1 VQSQTHT
8 PDSVSSSEQAELPA
22 TLVECHAVIQTQA
35 QLLSAQAKLLGE
47 LQAQVTVL
55 EERVNLDSKNSSKP
69 PSSDGPGRG
78 NRAQRRASQ
87 RQRGAQPG
95 HKGHTRAMLDE
106 SEVDRVVECRPEAQC
121 DCGGQVELADAPRRH
136 QVFEVPPMRAQV
148 DEYRIYSGRCAGCG
162 KAHAGVLPPGV
173 PKGQLG
179 PRALSLV
186 GVLGTRYH
194 LTQRKIRNLLDQ
206 LMGLSF
212 SVGAISQ
219 AHGKVAGALKAPVAE
234 AAASLCQADA
244 LWMDETH
251 YPREGV
257 SNWVWAAVQPLLAVF
272 AIYPSR
278 ARYVILDFIGEGCT
292 AAVTSD
298 RYAGYA
304 FIDPERRQVCWA
316 HLLRDFN
323 RIGQRQGVAGRI
335 GRSLLGLGLVMFRKR
350 DKGQLHG
357 RTLDGLQR
365 RVRAALELGSQQAR
379 CPRTAKTCANI
390 LKLWPALWS
399 FTTNAAIVP
408 TNNAAE
414 QALRSLVLK
423 RKISGPTR
431 SRRGDQFLARG
442 FTVHETCLR
451 QGRDMWEF
459 VHQAVHAF
467 IANTAPP
474 SLMPQPRLPT
484 GVPTG

>member
-1 VQSQTHT
+1 MAQLPQTV
-8 PDSVSSSEQAELPA
+8 P
-22 TLVECHAVIQTQA
+22 ECHAVIA
-35 QLLSAQAKLLGE
+35 LLMERVKL
-47 LQAQVTVL
+47 L
-55 EERVNLDSKNSSKP
+55 EERVNLDSNNSSRP
-69 PSSDGPGRG
+69 PSSNGPGKM

-106 SEVDRVVECRPEAQC
+106 SEVDRVVDCKPEALC
-121 DCGGQVELADAPRRH
+121 ECGGLIQVLDQPQRH
-136 QVFEVPPMRAQV
+136 QVFEVPPLRAQV
-148 DEYRIYSGRCAGCG
+148 DEYRLYSGRCAGCG
-162 KAHAGVLPPGV
+162 KAHAGVLPSGV
-173 PKGQLG
+173 PKGQMG
-179 PRALSLV
+179 PRALALV

-219 AHGKVAGALKAPVAE
+219 AHGKVAAALKAPVAE
-234 AAASLCQADA
+234 ATASLCQAEA

-251 YPREGV
+251 YPREGIA
-257 SNWVWAAVQPLLAVF
+257 NWVWAAVQPLLAVF

-278 ARYVILDFIGEGCT
+278 ARYVILDLIGQNCT
-292 AAVTSD
+292 AAVTTD

-304 FIDPERRQVCWA
+304 FIELERRQVCWA

-323 RIGQRQGVAGRI
+323 RIAQRQGLAGRI
-335 GRSLLGLGLVMFRKR
+335 GQRLLGLGLVMFRKR
-350 DKGQLHG
+350 DRAQLSG
-357 RTLDGLQR
+357 AVLDGLQR
-365 RVRAALELGSQQAR
+365 RTRAALERGAAQAQ
-379 CPRTAKTCANI
+379 CSRTANTCANI

-399 FTTNAAIVP
+399 FTTHAALVP

-431 SRRGDQFLARG
+431 SLRGDQFLARG
-442 FTVHETCLR
+442 FTAHETCLR
-451 QGRDMWEF
+451 QGVDLWDFM
-459 VHQAVHAF
+459 HQAVHAF
-467 IANTAPP
+467 IAKTAPP
-474 SLMPQPRLPT
+474 SLMPRPTTVAVAPT
-484 GVPTG
+484 G

>member
-1 VQSQTHT
+1 MAQLPQTV
-8 PDSVSSSEQAELPA
+8 P
-22 TLVECHAVIQTQA
+22 ECHAVIA
-35 QLLSAQAKLLGE
+35 QLLQRVK
-47 LQAQVTVL
+47 VL
-55 EERVNLDSKNSSKP
+55 EERVNLDSNNSSKP
-69 PSSDGPGRG
+69 PSSNGPGG
-78 NRAQRRASQ
+78 MNRAQRRASD
-87 RQRGAQPG
+87 RKRGAQPG

-106 SEVDRVVECRPEAQC
+106 GEVDRVVDCKPQAVCE
-121 DCGGQVELADAPRRH
+121 CGGHVEVAAAPQRH

-148 DEYRIYSGRCAGCG
+148 DEYRLYSGRCAGCG
-162 KAHAGVLPPGV
+162 KPHAGVLPAGV

-206 LMGLSF
+206 LMGLNF

-219 AHGKVAGALKAPVAE
+219 AHGKVAVALKAPVAE
-234 AAASLCQADA
+234 AAASLCTAGA

-257 SNWVWAAVQPLLAVF
+257 GNWVWAAVQPLLAVF

-278 ARYVILDFIGEGCT
+278 ARYVILDFIGENCT
-292 AAVTSD
+292 AAVTTD

-304 FIDPERRQVCWA
+304 FIDAERRQVCWA

-323 RIGQRQGVAGRI
+323 RIGQRHGLAGQI
-335 GRSLLGLGLVMFRKR
+335 GRRLLGLGLVMFRKR
-350 DKGQLHG
+350 DKAKLSGAV
-357 RTLDGLQR
+357 LDGLQR
-365 RVRAALELGSQQAR
+365 RTRAALERGAAQSQ
-379 CPRTAKTCANI
+379 CTRTANTCANI
-390 LKLWPALWS
+390 LKLWPALWT
-399 FTTNAAIVP
+399 FTTHDALVP

-431 SRRGDQFLARG
+431 SLRGDQFLARG

-451 QGRDMWEF
+451 QGVDLWGFM
-459 VHQAVHAF
+459 HKAVHAF
-467 IANTAPP
+467 IAKTAPP
-474 SLMPQPRLPT
+474 SLMPRPMPVAVPPT
-484 GVPTG
+484 G

>member
-1 VQSQTHT
+1 MQVPPTNALPPTPADAGSAQLPQTV
-8 PDSVSSSEQAELPA
+8 P
-22 TLVECHAVIQTQA
+22 ECHAIITQ
-35 QLLSAQAKLLGE
+35 LMERVKL
-47 LQAQVTVL
+47 L
-55 EERVNLDSKNSSKP
+55 EERVNLDSNNSSKP
-69 PSSDGPGRG
+69 PSSNGPGKL
-78 NRAQRRASQ
+78 NRAQRRASD

-95 HKGHTRAMLDE
+95 HKGHSRALLDE
-106 SEVDRVVECRPEAQC
+106 TEVDRMVDCKPEPVC
-121 DCGGQVELADAPRRH
+121 ECGGAVALTDPPQRH
-136 QVFEVPPMRAQV
+136 QVFDVPPMRAQV

-162 KAHAGVLPPGV
+162 KAHAGVLPVGV

-206 LMGLSF
+206 LMGLNF

-219 AHGKVAGALKAPVAE
+219 AHGKVAQALKTPVAE
-234 AAASLCQADA
+234 ATASLSESKA

-257 SNWVWAAVQPLLAVF
+257 ANWVWAAVQPLLAVF

-278 ARYVILDFIGEGCT
+278 ARYVILDLIGAQCS
-292 AAVTSD
+292 AAVTTD

-304 FIDPERRQVCWA
+304 FLDAERRQICWA
-316 HLLRDFN
+316 HLLRDFT
-323 RIGQRQGVAGRI
+323 RIGQRAGLAGRI
-335 GRSLLGLGLVMFRKR
+335 GRRLLGLGLVMFRKR
-350 DKGQLHG
+350 DKGQLKG
-357 RTLDGLQR
+357 ELLQGLQR
-365 RVRAALELGSQQAR
+365 RVRQALQTGTAQTACS
-379 CPRTAKTCANI
+379 RTANTCGNV

-399 FTTNAAIVP
+399 FTTNDKLAP

-431 SRRGDQFLARG
+431 SLRGDQFLARG
-442 FTVHETCLR
+442 FTAHETCLR
-451 QGRDMWEF
+451 QGRDLWEF
-459 VHQAVHAF
+459 MHQAVHAF
-467 IANTAPP
+467 IAKTAPP
-474 SLMPQPRLPT
+474 SLMPQPATLSA
-484 GVPTG
+484 VPTG

>member
-1 VQSQTHT
+1 VQS
-8 PDSVSSSEQAELPA
+8 PLSSVESSEVPAPAVDVTPLPESLA
-22 TLVECHAVIQTQA
+22 ECHAMILAQA
-35 QLLSAQAKLLGE
+35 QLLAAMQVQVQLL
-47 LQAQVTVL
+47 Q
-55 EERVNLDSKNSSKP
+55 ERVNLNSRNSSKP
-69 PSSDGPGRG
+69 PSSDGPGSG

-87 RQRGAQPG
+87 RKRGAQPG
-95 HKGHTRAMLDE
+95 HKGHSRAMLDE
-106 SEVDRVVECRPEAQC
+106 SEVDRVVDCKPEPVC
-121 DCGGQVELADAPRRH
+121 ECGGAVQVGDEPQRH
-136 QVFEVPPMRAQV
+136 QVFDVPPLRARV
-148 DEYRIYSGRCAGCG
+148 DEYRIFSGRCRGCG
-162 KAHAGVLPPGV
+162 RPHAGALPAGV

-206 LMGLSF
+206 LMGLRF

-234 AAASLCQADA
+234 AAASLCTAPA

-257 SNWVWAAVQPLLAVF
+257 ANWVWAAVQPLLAVF
-272 AIYPSR
+272 AIYPTR
-278 ARYVILDFIGEGCT
+278 ARYVIPDLIGSDCT
-292 AAVTSD
+292 ALVTTD

-323 RIGQRQGVAGRI
+323 RIAQRQGLAGQI
-335 GRSLLGLGLVMFRKR
+335 GRRLLGLGFVMFRR
-350 DKGQLHG
+350 RQRGPLQGHG
-357 RTLDGLQR
+357 LDGLQQR
-365 RVRAALELGSQQAR
+365 MRAALERGTQQLQ
-379 CPRTAKTCANI
+379 CTRTANTCANV

-399 FTTNAAIVP
+399 FTSNPILQP
-408 TNNAAE
+408 TNNTAE

-431 SRRGDQFLARG
+431 SLRGDQFLSRG
-442 FTVHETCLR
+442 FSVHETCLR
-451 QGRDMWEF
+451 QGVDLWHFMHR
-459 VHQAVHAF
+459 AVVAF
-467 IANTAPP
+467 IDNTTSPSLLPP
-474 SLMPQPRLPT
+474 SVAAAPS
-484 GVPTG
+484 G

>member
-1 VQSQTHT
+1 MAQLPQTV
-8 PDSVSSSEQAELPA
+8 P
-22 TLVECHAVIQTQA
+22 ECHAVIA
-35 QLLSAQAKLLGE
+35 QLMERVKL
-47 LQAQVTVL
+47 L
-55 EERVNLDSKNSSKP
+55 EERVNLDSNNSSKP
-69 PSSDGPGRG
+69 PSSNGPGRT
-78 NRAQRRASQ
+78 NRAQRRASD
-87 RQRGAQPG
+87 RNRGAQPG

-106 SEVDRVVECRPEAQC
+106 GEVDRVVDCKPQTVCE
-121 DCGGQVELADAPRRH
+121 CGGQVELADALQRH

-148 DEYRIYSGRCAGCG
+148 DEYRLYRGRCAGCG
-162 KAHAGVLPPGV
+162 KAHAGVLPAGV
-173 PKGQLG
+173 PRGQLG

-234 AAASLCQADA
+234 AAASLCTADA

-251 YPREGV
+251 YPREGIG
-257 SNWVWAAVQPLLAVF
+257 NWVWAAVQPLLAVF

-278 ARYVILDFIGEGCT
+278 ARYVILDFIGENCT
-292 AAVTSD
+292 AAVTTD

-304 FIDPERRQVCWA
+304 FIDAERRQICWA

-323 RIGQRQGVAGRI
+323 RIGQRPGLAGQI
-335 GRSLLGLGLVMFRKR
+335 GRRLLGLGLVMFRKR
-350 DKGQLHG
+350 DKVQLSG
-357 RTLDGLQR
+357 AVLDGLQR
-365 RVRAALELGSQQAR
+365 RTRAALERGAGQTL
-379 CPRTAKTCANI
+379 CTRTANTCANI
-390 LKLWPALWS
+390 LKLWPALWA
-399 FTTNAAIVP
+399 FTTNDALVP

-431 SRRGDQFLARG
+431 SLRGDQFLARG
-442 FTVHETCLR
+442 YTAHETCLR
-451 QGRDMWEF
+451 QGVDLWDFM
-459 VHQAVHAF
+459 HKAVHAF
-467 IANTAPP
+467 IAKTTPP
-474 SLMPQPRLPT
+474 SLLPQPALVAA
-484 GVPTG
+484 VPTG

>member
-1 VQSQTHT
+1 V
-8 PDSVSSSEQAELPA
+8 P
-22 TLVECHAVIQTQA
+22 ECHAVIA
-35 QLLSAQAKLLGE
+35 QLLERVKL
-47 LQAQVTVL
+47 L
-55 EERVNLDSKNSSKP
+55 EERVNLDSNNSSKP
-69 PSSDGPGRG
+69 PSSNGPGSM
-78 NRAQRRASQ
+78 NRAQRRASV
-87 RQRGAQPG
+87 RKRGAQPG

-106 SEVDRVVECRPEAQC
+106 SDVDQLVDCKPEPVC
-121 DCGGQVELADAPRRH
+121 ECGGQVEVGDGPQRH

-148 DEYRIYSGRCAGCG
+148 SEYRLYSGRCAGCG
-162 KAHAGVLPPGV
+162 KPHAGVLPAGV

-219 AHGKVAGALKAPVAE
+219 AHGKVAVALKAPVAE
-234 AAASLCQADA
+234 ATASLCTAQA

-251 YPREGV
+251 YPREGIA
-257 SNWVWAAVQPLLAVF
+257 NWVWTAVQPLLAVF

-278 ARYVILDFIGEGCT
+278 ARYVILDFIGERCT
-292 AAVTSD
+292 AAVTTD

-304 FIDPERRQVCWA
+304 FIDAERRQVCWA

-323 RIGQRQGVAGRI
+323 RIGQRQGLAGQI
-335 GRSLLGLGLVMFRKR
+335 GRRLLGLGLVMFRKR
-350 DKGQLHG
+350 DKGLLAG
-357 RTLDGLQR
+357 AVLDGLQR
-365 RVRAALELGSQQAR
+365 RLLAALQRGVQQDR
-379 CPRTAKTCANI
+379 CSRTSNTCANI
-390 LKLWPALWS
+390 IKLWPALWT
-399 FTTNAAIVP
+399 FTTNDVLVP

-431 SRRGDQFLARG
+431 SLRGDQFLAHG
-442 FTVHETCLR
+442 YTVHETCLR
-451 QGRDMWEF
+451 QGVDLWEF
-459 VHQAVHAF
+459 MHKAVHAF
-467 IANTAPP
+467 IAKTAPP
-474 SLMPQPRLPT
+474 SLMPRAIPLAA
-484 GVPTG
+484 VPTG